1 LFWYTGDDATDNAR
15 QTSIARVDDAI
26 VIEYGARANEEGI
39 RHSVQ
44 NIAVFAAMT
53 FSASDPDAR
62 DRYAALLDRVGTA
75 LSPPSGVQRLEA
87 IQTEIAGAKLA
98 ADAAGERL
106 ADRKPVLQG
115 MLDEIESVPIEEVG
129 AMLLQLNTRFEA
141 TLQTT
146 AMLSQFTLLSYL

>member
-1 LFWYTGDDATDNAR
+1 
-15 QTSIARVDDAI
+15 
-26 VIEYGARANEEGI
+26 
-39 RHSVQ
+39 VQ
-44 NIAVFAAMT
+44 
-53 FSASDPDAR
+53 
-62 DRYAALLDRVGTA
+62 G
-75 LSPPSGVQRLEA
+75 LEA

-115 MLDEIESVPIEEVG
+115 MLDEIESVSIEEVA

>member
-1 LFWYTGDDATDNAR
+1 
-15 QTSIARVDDAI
+15 
-26 VIEYGARANEEGI
+26 
-39 RHSVQ
+39 
-44 NIAVFAAMT
+44 
-53 FSASDPDAR
+53 
-62 DRYAALLDRVGTA
+62 VGNA

-115 MLDEIESVPIEEVG
+115 MLEEIESISMEEVG
-129 AMLLQLNTRFEA
+129 AMLLQLNTRYQA

-146 AMLSQFTLLSYL
+146 AMLSQFTLLDYI